1 MSKYVVPEIPAGS
14 ILGLNY
20 SGMHDSAIAIVSPE
34 GKPIFALSLERVSRV
49 KQDGRVP
56 YELLENIPWTKISS
70 IAISTNES
78 LVVPDNSTSK
88 IHPIRFDEKRVITSN
103 SHGSQFY
110 DFLET
115 LPKPIEYICHHKS
128 HASSAF
134 WPSGM
139 ESSLCLTYDGG
150 MANCAWFGGL
160 YQASREAG
168 ITALDQFGLESHPRI
183 TVLYSAITALLG
195 FTPNKHE
202 GKITGLAAQGK
213 PTQRCRE
220 LMSFFLSD
228 GYHKLE
234 SLFDWFFI
242 YESERVPVLA
252 VNEGRRAELN
262 SYIEKFS
269 KEELAA
275 TLQAVTE
282 EHILTIINNARE
294 QGWSSPNICLS
305 GGLFANV
312 KVNQRIKESGFER
325 VFVSPPMTD
334 DGTAYGA
341 ALEVLAQQ
349 NKIKHNKV
357 HSMALGPAYSENE
370 IEQALSSK
378 NVVWEKVPEP
388 TECLAQLLAEGKNIA
403 VFIGSMEFGPRALGN
418 RSVISSAENKEI
430 NISLNEKFNR
440 TEFMPFAPMSLIE
453 DAAECYKNLS
463 GTEHTAEF
471 MTITMDCHEL
481 MVKKCPAVVHIDNT
495 ARPQL
500 ISKESS
506 PFIHSV
512 INKFKDKTGQY
523 AIINTSFNIHEEPIV
538 CTPEDAVNGFLESG
552 LDFLYLDPGYLLSF
566 EDNKN
571 AALTYLQKQRAKPS
585 VKSIELIDMNKE
597 LWNRLDFIY
606 SESLL
611 KNSELKRLA
620 IKLQSK

>member
-1 MSKYVVPEIPAGS
+1 MPDIPAGS

-20 SGMHDSAIAIVSPE
+20 SGMHDSAIAIVSPD
-34 GKPIFALSLERVSRV
+34 GNPVFALSLERISRV

-56 YELLENIPWTKISS
+56 YELLENIPWAKISS

-78 LVVPDNSTSK
+78 LVVPDNSISK
-88 IHPIRFDEKRVITSN
+88 IHPITFDEKRIITSN

-115 LPKPIEYICHHKS
+115 LPKPIEYVCHHKS

-139 ESSLCLTYDGG
+139 DESLCLTYDGG

-160 YQASREAG
+160 YQANREDG
-168 ITALDQFGLESHPRI
+168 ITALDQFGLEFHPRI

-213 PTQRCRE
+213 ATLACRE
-220 LMSFFLSD
+220 LMDFLLSD

-234 SLFDWFFI
+234 SLFDWYFT

-252 VNEGRRAELN
+252 VNEGRRTELN

-294 QGWSSPNICLS
+294 QGWSSSNICLS

-312 KVNQRIKESGFER
+312 KINQRIKESGFEQ

-349 NKIKHNKV
+349 KKIKPNKV
-357 HSMALGPAYSENE
+357 HSMALGPAYSEND
-370 IEQALSSK
+370 IEQALSCK
-378 NVVWEKVPEP
+378 EVVWSKILEPE
-388 TECLAQLLAEGKNIA
+388 ECLAQLLAEGKNIA
-403 VFIGSMEFGPRALGN
+403 VFSGPMEFGPRALGN
-418 RSVISSAENKEI
+418 RSVISSAENNEI
-430 NISLNEKFNR
+430 NISLNKKFNR
-440 TEFMPFAPMSLIE
+440 TEFMPFAPMSLVE
-453 DAAECYKNLS
+453 DAHECYKNIS
-463 GTEHTAEF
+463 GAEHTAEF
-471 MTITMDCHEL
+471 MTITMDCHEV
-481 MVKKCPAVVHIDNT
+481 MAEKCPAVVHVDNT

-506 PFIHSV
+506 PLIHSV
-512 INKFKDKTGQY
+512 INKFKGKTGQY

-538 CTPEDAVNGFLESG
+538 CTPDDAINGFLESG
-552 LDFLYLDPGYLLSF
+552 LDYLYLDPGYLLSF

-571 AALTYLQKQRAKPS
+571 TALAYLQKQRAKRS
-585 VKSIELIDMNKE
+585 VKNIELMDMNKE
-597 LWNRLDFIY
+597 LWKRLDFVY
-606 SESLL
+606 RDSLNKDVEINKLVKAL
-611 KNSELKRLA
+611 KNK
-620 IKLQSK
+620 